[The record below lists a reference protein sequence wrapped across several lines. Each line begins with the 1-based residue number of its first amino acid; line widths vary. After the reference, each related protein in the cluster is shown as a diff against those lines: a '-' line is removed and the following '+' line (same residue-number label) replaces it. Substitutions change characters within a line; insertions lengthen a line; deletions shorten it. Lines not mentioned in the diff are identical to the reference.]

1 MNQVYQ
7 WLRSVGSGRPARSDE
22 SVLVI
27 NYMHLRKAVGWA
39 GTLLPVIL
47 LIANPIA
54 LSIENSGCGVVPGS
68 VSGYYYLPVRNIFV
82 GVLCALGLF
91 LIAYVG
97 YDLGDRLVTDAAG
110 VFAVGVALFPTKPT
124 VASPPSVTCQ
134 TVAQLSTREQV
145 VGDMHLVF
153 AGLMFV
159 FLAWMAIRFTSTDSP
174 QPSPQKLLRNRIY
187 QICAIVIV
195 ACLVAAVITT
205 FLPAS
210 VKALF
215 PWLFL
220 WEAVAIFAFGVSW
233 FVKGQTL
240 ISPLKDPPVPVS
252 EPVAQH

>member
-1 MNQVYQ
+1 MGRAVAMYQ
-7 WLRSVGSGRPARSDE
+7 WLRSVGHGRPTRSGQ
-22 SVLVI
+22 SVLVV
-27 NYMHLRKAVGWA
+27 NYMHLRKAVGWV

-47 LIANPIA
+47 LVVNPIA
-54 LSIENSGCGVVPGS
+54 LAIENSPCAALPGS
-68 VSGYYYLPVRNIFV
+68 VSGYYYSPGRNIFV
-82 GVLCALGLF
+82 GVQCAIGLF

-145 VGDMHLVF
+145 VGDIHVVF

-159 FLAWMAIRFTSTDSP
+159 FMAWMAIRFTNTDSLH
-174 QPSPQKLLRNRIY
+174 PSKQKLLRNRIY
-187 QICAIVIV
+187 QICAIVIGV
-195 ACLVAAVITT
+195 CLVAIVITT

-210 VKALF
+210 VKADF
-215 PWLFL
+215 PWIFL
-220 WEAVAIFAFGVSW
+220 WEALGIFAFGVSW

-240 ISPLKDPPVPVS
+240 IPVIKDP
-252 EPVAQH
+252 H